1 MKLFHFLCLTVLFVS
16 SSLIAQE
23 ESLSKSVN
31 KEDLLGEWTLD
42 LRPTPQSEAYFQPFV
57 VETIKDNSFQG
68 TFYGSP
74 VEGSLLNDNW
84 EKLYFA
90 FTTKDVNNEYYHSG
104 YLLDGKLHGMTYC
117 PNREFA
123 APWRGSKK

>member
-1 MKLFHFLCLTVLFVS
+1 MKFFQLLCFAVLFVS
-16 SSLIAQE
+16 SNLLSQE
-23 ESLSKSVN
+23 ERQSNSSN
-31 KEDLLGEWTLD
+31 KQELLGEWTLD

-57 VETIKDNSFQG
+57 VETIEDNSFTG

-74 VEGSLLNDNW
+74 VEGSLLNDSW

-117 PNREFA
+117 PNRSFT
-123 APWRGSKK
+123 APWSGSKK

>member
-1 MKLFHFLCLTVLFVS
+1 MKLIPFLCFTVLFVS
-16 SSLIAQE
+16 SSLTAQE
-23 ESLSKSVN
+23 ESQSKPVD
-31 KEDLLGEWTLD
+31 KQKLLGEWTLD

-57 VETIKDNSFQG
+57 VETIEDNSFTG

-74 VEGSLLNDNW
+74 IEGSLLNDSW

-104 YLLDGKLHGMTYC
+104 YLQDGKLHGMTYC
-117 PNREFA
+117 PDRSFT
-123 APWRGSKK
+123 APWSGSKK

>member
-1 MKLFHFLCLTVLFVS
+1 MKPIFFLLAAILFASAPLL
-16 SSLIAQE
+16 AQE
-23 ESLSKSVN
+23 ANPTKTLDKQT
-31 KEDLLGEWTLD
+31 LLGEWSLD

-57 VETIKDNSFQG
+57 VETIEGNSFTG

-74 VEGSLLNDNW
+74 IEGSLLNDSW

-104 YLLDGKLHGMTYC
+104 YLLDGELHGITYC
-117 PNREFA
+117 PNREFT
-123 APWRGSKK
+123 APWSGSKK